1 VAELYHVG
9 LTVKNLDRSV
19 AFYRDIAG
27 MTETW
32 RYDVTGKEHGM
43 LTNNPNATLKGVHL
57 TAGPITLQLL
67 EYQQG
72 GGATLDLH
80 HNNIGSP
87 HFCFYIADVDAKY
100 EELKSRGDV
109 IITSGIVEIAP
120 KVRSFYTED
129 PDGVPVEFLEMEH
142 SPSA

>member
-1 VAELYHVG
+1 MAELYHVG

-57 TAGPITLQLL
+57 TAGQSPFSYSNTNRAAVLLWISIT
-67 EYQQG
+67 
-72 GGATLDLH
+72 T
-80 HNNIGSP
+80 I
-87 HFCFYIADVDAKY
+87 
-100 EELKSRGDV
+100 
-109 IITSGIVEIAP
+109 
-120 KVRSFYTED
+120 
-129 PDGVPVEFLEMEH
+129 
-142 SPSA
+142 SAVLISVST